1 MDQLSQ
7 WFDYSGNT
15 GGLWADIFIL
25 IVILIT
31 GVFGWRK
38 GIAASIFACVRWVI
52 CLVAALFGASPL
64 QAFLDAKFGIQ
75 QRIIDRLVTTL
86 TGAVTGRAYYQSIPV
101 QLQKSIAEF
110 TQETALKTA
119 TSLADTMTHILM
131 FVLIF
136 VVLALITSLIGKLLS
151 RRDKDDTIGVI
162 NGFFGFL
169 FGLFKGVI
177 LVGLLMLVLFPLLS
191 RVSPSTAATVA
202 ENIRQS
208 HFAVILY
215 DHNPITMFLRLL

>member
-1 MDQLSQ
+1 MELSQ

-25 IVILIT
+25 VVILIT

-38 GIAASIFACVRWVI
+38 GIAAAIFACVRWVV
-52 CLVAALFGASPL
+52 CLVAALFGAAPL
-64 QAFLDAKFGIQ
+64 QAFMETKFHFQ
-75 QRIIDRLVTTL
+75 ERIIDRLVTTL
-86 TGAVTGRAYYQSIPV
+86 TGAVTGRAYYQSIPL
-101 QLQKSIAEF
+101 QLQRKIESF

-119 TSLADTMTHILM
+119 TSLADTITHILM

-136 VVLALITSLIGKLLS
+136 LVLALITALIGKLLS
-151 RRDKDDTIGVI
+151 RKDKDDTIGVI

-169 FGLFKGVI
+169 FGIFKGVI
-177 LVGLLMLVLFPLLS
+177 LVGLIMLILFPVLS
-191 RVSPSTAATVA
+191 WASPATAATVA